1 MHTRS
6 QENFNAM
13 KQTEF
18 ARRIDSSGRLVIPA
32 KLREELQIEVGDTFD
47 FYIHEQDGKKY
58 LCIECFRL
66 ENEIEKAKRIL
77 KEAGLL

>member
-1 MHTRS
+1 
-6 QENFNAM
+6 M

-18 ARRIDSSGRLVIPA
+18 ARRLDSSGRLVIPA
-32 KLREELQIEVGDTFD
+32 KLREELHIEVGDTFD

-66 ENEIEKAKRIL
+66 ENEIEKAKRVL

>member
-1 MHTRS
+1 
-6 QENFNAM
+6 M

-18 ARRIDSSGRLVIPA
+18 ARRLDSSGRLVIPS
-32 KLREELQIEVGDTFD
+32 KLREELCIETGDTFD
-47 FYIHEQDGKKY
+47 FFIHEQDGKKY

-77 KEAGLL
+77 REAGIKIES